1 MKLFFDGRG
10 MTMTKVMQG
19 MLVMVLVLGGTQMW
33 AQKDVSAPKEGA
45 EQVQQTYYL
54 NNSSQVNDG
63 NEIVTAIRNIL
74 PVSTKV
80 YFVPAQN
87 AIVVGAVPAVQAQV
101 QKLLT
106 ELDRPKKSYRLTYTI
121 TEMDNGKRIGT
132 QHFSMVVIAGQ
143 RTTLKQGSKVP
154 VLTGNFNTGTGG
166 GSTATPGVQT
176 QFTYLDVGMNFDA
189 SLDEFTNGVRLRSK
203 VEQSSIAEDRSMT
216 VGQHPV
222 VRQTVLEGTSF
233 LSVGKPLMLGSV
245 DVPGSTRHQ
254 DIDVVLDTVK

>member
-19 MLVMVLVLGGTQMW
+19 MLVMVLVFGGSQML
-33 AQKDVSAPKEGA
+33 AQKDAAAPKEDA

-54 NNSSQVNDG
+54 NNISQVSDS
-63 NEIVTAIRNIL
+63 NEIVTAVRNLIPPNAKVF
-74 PVSTKV
+74 PVLS
-80 YFVPAQN
+80 QN
-87 AIVVGAVPAVQAQV
+87 AIIVGATPEIQARV
-101 QKLLT
+101 QKLLLD
-106 ELDRPKKSYRLTYTI
+106 LDRPKKAYRLTYTI

-154 VLTGNFNTGTGG
+154 ILTGSYHTGTGG
-166 GSTATPGVQT
+166 GSVATPGVQT
-176 QFTYLDVGMNFDA
+176 QFTYIDVGMNFDA

-216 VGQHPV
+216 VGQDPV

-245 DVPGSTRHQ
+245 DVPGSTRHL
-254 DIDVVLDTVK
+254 DIDVVMDTVK